1 MARTDRKPRRR
12 LDPSSRRTAIL
23 EMAAKTFAAQPYN
36 EVTISSIADSVE
48 ASSALV
54 YRYFDGKESLY
65 AEVVRLAITNLMTK
79 QADALA
85 ELPAGT
91 PVRDQVQVASIVY
104 LDHIASH
111 PEAWAL
117 PLRQPDGEPQAAAT
131 LRSQARRKY
140 IKYLEDLLPPSRQ
153 PRHTYALWGYLGFID
168 AACLRWVERGCPKD
182 ERWPLIES
190 ALGALEGALGDWAA

>member
-12 LDPSSRRTAIL
+12 LDPCSRRTAIL
-23 EMAAKTFAAQPYN
+23 EMAAKTFAVQPYN
-36 EVTISSIADSVE
+36 EVTISSIADSVG

-54 YRYFDGKESLY
+54 YRYFDGKEGLY
-65 AEVVRLAITNLMTK
+65 AEVVRSAITNLMTK

-111 PEAWAL
+111 PEAWATAKTTRWRAASRCNATFSGPQEIHQIFRGSAPPKQTATSYLCPMGL
-117 PLRQPDGEPQAAAT
+117 PWVHRC
-131 LRSQARRKY
+131 R
-140 IKYLEDLLPPSRQ
+140 LP
-153 PRHTYALWGYLGFID
+153 
-168 AACLRWVERGCPKD
+168 
-182 ERWPLIES
+182 
-190 ALGALEGALGDWAA
+190 ALGRKRLS